1 MQLMQLPLDW
11 ERKPEKIQACLDS
24 NPDVNL
30 FDSTCWKVSSIRLN
44 GPSTYTL
51 GTIGFSRVR
60 GEFSVLAEG
69 RHIFGRRPKPRVTKK
84 T

>member
-1 MQLMQLPLDW
+1 MQLPLDW

-44 GPSTYTL
+44 GPSTYF
-51 GTIGFSRVR
+51 IQ
-60 GEFSVLAEG
+60 
-69 RHIFGRRPKPRVTKK
+69 
-84 T
+84 